1 MENSQCDPG
10 WSMAGRYG
18 KEMKNRK
25 LWLQERRNEEDCGS
39 QVFFPWEGNARSKNK
54 ARRSKR
60 QEVLSIKLVV

>member
-1 MENSQCDPG
+1 MENSQRDPG

-39 QVFFPWEGNARSKNK
+39 QVFFLGRVMPEAKMRQGGVKG
-54 ARRSKR
+54 KR
-60 QEVLSIKLVV
+60 C